1 MKYGNL
7 SEMVDSN
14 GKVYCAVT
22 KEAAQSIDDT
32 IETTSSNNVNET
44 IPKDVNVIQIQ
55 SWDKQAK
62 TIDRHAI
69 IIMPLIFAVIVIIYW
84 TSFVFIG

>member
-1 MKYGNL
+1 MQYGNL

-22 KEAAQSIDDT
+22 KEGAQSIDDT

-44 IPKDVNVIQIQ
+44 ILKDVNVIQIQ